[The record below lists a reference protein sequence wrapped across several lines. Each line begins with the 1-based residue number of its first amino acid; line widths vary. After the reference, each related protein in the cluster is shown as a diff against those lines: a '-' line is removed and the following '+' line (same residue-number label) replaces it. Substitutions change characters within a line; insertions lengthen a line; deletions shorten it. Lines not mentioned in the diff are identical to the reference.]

1 MGERSRGVPHHA
13 RHGANRVISRIALA
27 VAAVFGLSGCSSLDL
42 LNTFTPSPTSR
53 PLTLS
58 YGSSKRQQVDV
69 YQAGRRRPL
78 VIFFYGGSW
87 NSGSRTDYRFVARA
101 FNELGYSVA
110 IPDYRLSPE
119 ARYPDFLKDSAQAIS
134 LLINRAEEFGAD
146 PERVILVGHS
156 AGAYNAMMVALDQRW
171 LSPSDRQRIRG
182 VIGLASPV
190 NFLPIQ
196 LPAARLAFNWPNT
209 PRDSQ
214 PIEHVSP
221 DAPPILFI
229 NANND
234 PLVDPRI
241 NSIAMAEK
249 LRAVNVYVEVEN
261 FDGPLGLINHA
272 RLVATLSP
280 TFQFLSPTLDKS
292 QAFIERVTR

>member
-1 MGERSRGVPHHA
+1 MLRF
-13 RHGANRVISRIALA
+13 ALA
-27 VAAVFGLSGCSSLDL
+27 FTAVFGLSGCSSLDMV
-42 LNTFTPSPTSR
+42 NAFTPSPSGL
-53 PLTLS
+53 PVTLS
-58 YGSSKRQQVDV
+58 YGSSERQRVDV
-69 YQAGRRRPL
+69 YQAGRRKPL

-101 FNELGYSVA
+101 FNDLGYSVA
-110 IPDYRLSPE
+110 IPDYRLTPE
-119 ARYPDFLKDSAQAIS
+119 ALYPDFLKDSAQAIS

-146 PERVILVGHS
+146 PQRVILVGHS

-171 LSPSDRQRIRG
+171 LSPEDRQRIRG

-190 NFLPIQ
+190 NFLPIE
-196 LPAARLAFNWPNT
+196 LPAARLAFHWPNT

-214 PIEHVSP
+214 PIEHVSSSS
-221 DAPPILFI
+221 PPILFI

-249 LRAVNVYVEVEN
+249 LRAANVYVEVEN
-261 FDGPLGLINHA
+261 FDGPLGMINHA

-292 QAFIERVTR
+292 RVFIERVTR

>member
-1 MGERSRGVPHHA
+1 MLRF
-13 RHGANRVISRIALA
+13 ALA
-27 VAAVFGLSGCSSLDL
+27 FTAVFGLSGCSSLDMV
-42 LNTFTPSPTSR
+42 NAFTPSPSGL
-53 PLTLS
+53 PVTLS
-58 YGSSKRQQVDV
+58 YGSSERQRVDV
-69 YQAGRRRPL
+69 YQAGRRKPL

-101 FNELGYSVA
+101 FNDLGYSVA
-110 IPDYRLSPE
+110 IPDYRLTPE
-119 ARYPDFLKDSAQAIS
+119 ALYPDFLKDSAQAIS

-146 PERVILVGHS
+146 PQRVILVGHS

-171 LSPSDRQRIRG
+171 LSPEDRQRIRG

-190 NFLPIQ
+190 NFLPIE
-196 LPAARLAFNWPNT
+196 LPAARLAFHWPNT

-214 PIEHVSP
+214 PIEHVSSSS
-221 DAPPILFI
+221 PPMLFI

-249 LRAVNVYVEVEN
+249 LRAANVYVEVEN
-261 FDGPLGLINHA
+261 FDGPLGMINHA

-292 QAFIERVTR
+292 RVFIERVSR

>member
-1 MGERSRGVPHHA
+1 MSRF
-13 RHGANRVISRIALA
+13 ALA
-27 VAAVFGLSGCSSLDL
+27 FAAVFGLSGCSSLDMV
-42 LNTFTPSPTSR
+42 NAFTPSPSGL

-58 YGSSKRQQVDV
+58 YGSSERQRVDV
-69 YQAGRRRPL
+69 YQAGRRKPL

-110 IPDYRLSPE
+110 IPDYRLTPE
-119 ARYPDFLKDSAQAIS
+119 ALYPDFLKDSAQAVS

-171 LSPSDRQRIRG
+171 LSPLDRQRIRG

-196 LPAARLAFNWPNT
+196 LPAARLAFHWPNT

-221 DAPPILFI
+221 NSPPILFI

-249 LRAVNVYVEVEN
+249 LRAANVYVEVEN
-261 FDGPLGLINHA
+261 FDGPLGMINHA

-292 QAFIERVTR
+292 RVFIERVSR

>member
-1 MGERSRGVPHHA
+1 MLRF
-13 RHGANRVISRIALA
+13 ALA
-27 VAAVFGLSGCSSLDL
+27 FTAVFGLTGCSSLDM
-42 LNTFTPSPTSR
+42 LNAFTPSPSGR
-53 PLTLS
+53 PVTLS
-58 YGSSKRQQVDV
+58 YGSSERQRVDV
-69 YQAGRRRPL
+69 YQAGRRKPL

-101 FNELGYSVA
+101 FNDLGYSVA
-110 IPDYRLSPE
+110 IPDYRLTPE
-119 ARYPDFLKDSAQAIS
+119 ALYPDFLKDSAQAIS
-134 LLINRAEEFGAD
+134 LMINRAEEFGAD
-146 PERVILVGHS
+146 PQRVILVGHS

-171 LSPSDRQRIRG
+171 LSPEDRQRIRG

-196 LPAARLAFNWPNT
+196 LPAARLAFHWPNT

-214 PIEHVSP
+214 PIEHVSSSS
-221 DAPPILFI
+221 PPILFI

-249 LRAVNVYVEVEN
+249 LRAANVYVEVEN
-261 FDGPLGLINHA
+261 FDGPLGMINHA

-292 QAFIERVTR
+292 RVFIERVTR

>member
-1 MGERSRGVPHHA
+1 MLRF
-13 RHGANRVISRIALA
+13 AL
-27 VAAVFGLSGCSSLDL
+27 VFTAVFGLSGCSSLDMV
-42 LNTFTPSPTSR
+42 NAFTPSPNGL
-53 PLTLS
+53 PVTLS
-58 YGSSKRQQVDV
+58 YGSSERQRVDV
-69 YQAGRRRPL
+69 YQAGRRKPL

-101 FNELGYSVA
+101 FNDLGYSVA
-110 IPDYRLSPE
+110 IPDYRLTPE
-119 ARYPDFLKDSAQAIS
+119 ALYPDFLKDSAQAIS
-134 LLINRAEEFGAD
+134 LMINRAEEFGAD
-146 PERVILVGHS
+146 PQRVILVGHS

-171 LSPSDRQRIRG
+171 LSPEDRQRIRG

-196 LPAARLAFNWPNT
+196 LPAARLAFHWPNT

-214 PIEHVSP
+214 PIEHVSSSS
-221 DAPPILFI
+221 PPILFI

-249 LRAVNVYVEVEN
+249 LRAANVYVEVEN
-261 FDGPLGLINHA
+261 FDGPLGMINHA

-292 QAFIERVTR
+292 RVFIERVSR